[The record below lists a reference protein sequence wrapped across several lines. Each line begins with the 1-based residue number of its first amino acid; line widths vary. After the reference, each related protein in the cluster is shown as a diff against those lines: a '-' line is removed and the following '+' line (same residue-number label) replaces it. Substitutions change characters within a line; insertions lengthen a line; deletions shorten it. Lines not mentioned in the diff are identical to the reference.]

1 MSLTPIL
8 DLYCEHF
15 FAVRDS
21 KKRFIG
27 RMSTD
32 ERDVTVI
39 LRELSDGE
47 TGASDRLF
55 AMVYD
60 NLRRQAQGQLR
71 RERKDHTLNATA
83 LVHEAYLKLIDQRE
97 VTWQNRAHFFAIAAQ
112 AMRRILIN
120 YAKARKADK
129 RGGGEAA
136 VTLNEE
142 IMPGIAR
149 GDELLDLDRALE
161 KLAELNER
169 QARVV
174 ECKFFG
180 GLNHEEIAEV
190 LKVSVPTVTRDW
202 RFARAWLSR
211 ELRSE
216 E

>member
-1 MSLTPIL
+1 MSQG
-8 DLYCEHF
+8 D
-15 FAVRDS
+15 
-21 KKRFIG
+21 
-27 RMSTD
+27 
-32 ERDVTVI
+32 RDVTVI
-39 LRELSDGE
+39 LRELSHGQ
-47 TGASDRLF
+47 TGAAERLF
-55 AMVYD
+55 NLVYD
-60 NLRRQAQGQLR
+60 NLKRQAQGQLR

-83 LVHEAYLKLIDQRE
+83 LVHEAYLKLIDQRD

-120 YAKARKADK
+120 YAKARNAEK
-129 RGGGEAA
+129 RGGGNAA

-142 IMPGIAR
+142 VMPGIAR
-149 GDELLDLDRALE
+149 AEELLDLDHALE
-161 KLAELNER
+161 KLAQLNER
-169 QARVV
+169 QAKVV

-211 ELRSE
+211 ELRGE